1 MKKKR
6 IIRPAH
12 LLTLILFV
20 MMTFIHTATFAQ
32 EKVQMV
38 RLAKIV
44 VDSAQLEAYTSFL
57 KEEVES
63 SLRLEPGVITLY
75 PVAEKNRPT
84 HITILEIYADV
95 EAYKAHIQT
104 PHFLKYKTGTKDMVK
119 ELELVETIPL
129 VPGMKIK

>member
-1 MKKKR
+1 MKLNLFIMKKER
-6 IIRPAH
+6 IVRSLH
-12 LLTLILFV
+12 LLTFTLLL
-20 MMTFIHTATFAQ
+20 MMMITHSATFAQ
-32 EKVQMV
+32 ERVQMV

-44 VDSAQLEAYTSFL
+44 VDSAQLEAYRTFL
-57 KEEVES
+57 KEEVEA

-104 PHFLKYKTGTKDMVK
+104 PHFLKYQNRNKGY
-119 ELELVETIPL
+119 
-129 VPGMKIK
+129 G